1 MASTDKSPGIDP
13 DMPDAEDSVK
23 AEEVL
28 QKFDPESRYL
38 KVTGLWARIVK
49 VVAIF
54 FSLFQLY
61 TGLFGVF
68 EAQIQRPTHLMFALA
83 LVFILYPLKKRVGR
97 ETVHPVDLVLAAMSV
112 AATLYSILNYEDLME
127 SAGLYSGLDYA
138 VSVVGIL
145 LTLEATR
152 RIVGLPIVFI
162 AGIFLIYAYFGAHF
176 PGFMSHRGY
185 DIKRIAT
192 HMWFTTEGILG
203 VPLGVS
209 ANFIF
214 LFILFGAFLMS
225 TGIMEFFM
233 DLAYAVAG
241 WASGG
246 PAKIAVITSAFE
258 GTVSGSSVANTVG
271 SGSFTIP
278 LMKRL
283 GYRPE
288 FAGAVEAAASTGGQ
302 IMPPIMGAAA
312 FLMAEFINMPYIE
325 IAKAAVIPALLYFT
339 GVFVV
344 IHLEAKKC
352 GLKGL
357 GRDQLPHLGKVMK
370 ERSYLILPLVGII
383 YFLLEGATPMRAAMS
398 GLGLCVLVGMF
409 RKETRLNLKKL
420 LDTLESG
427 ARSALGVAVACAT
440 AGIIV
445 GVVTLTG
452 LGLKMGDGL
461 IAIAGGLLLP
471 TLFFTMITSL
481 VLGMGAPTTANYVIT
496 STVAAPALVKLGTP
510 PVAAHMFT
518 FYFGIVADI
527 TPPVA
532 LAAMAGAAIAK
543 SNPWWTGVQASKIAI
558 AAFIIPYVFVFSPAL
573 VLVDA
578 SIPLV
583 GQMLMTS
590 VVGMIGVGAAVEGWY
605 WTRMAWWE
613 RIAALAAGLMLIDP
627 ATVTDVTGLGIM
639 GLLTIFQYRKA
650 WQQRAKTRK
659 SQVPAENQPDRSA
672 ATGQLHQ

>member
-1 MASTDKSPGIDP
+1 
-13 DMPDAEDSVK
+13 MPDAEDSVK

>member
-1 MASTDKSPGIDP
+1 MTPAEKSPHIEGADRRG
-13 DMPDAEDSVK
+13 AEDFVDIDD
-23 AEEVL
+23 VL
-28 QKFDPESRYL
+28 EKFDPESRYL
-38 KVTGLWARIVK
+38 KVAGLWAQIVK
-49 VVAIF
+49 IVAIL

-83 LVFILYPLKKRVGR
+83 LVYLLYPFKKARGR
-97 ETVHPVDLVLAAMSV
+97 TSVHPGDLVLAVLS
-112 AATLYSILNYEDLME
+112 AAVTLYSILNYEDLME
-127 SAGLYSGLDYA
+127 SAGLYSRLDYA
-138 VSVVGIL
+138 VAVTGIL

-152 RIVGLPIVFI
+152 RIVGLPIVVI
-162 AGIFLIYAYFGAHF
+162 AGIFLVYAYFGDYF

-185 DIKRIAT
+185 DVKRIAT

-312 FLMAEFINMPYIE
+312 FLMAEFISKPYIE

-344 IHLEAKKC
+344 VHLEAKKC

-357 GRDQLPHLGKVMK
+357 ARDQLPNLIKVMK

-398 GLGLCVLVGMF
+398 GLGLCVLVGMI
-409 RKETRLNLKKL
+409 RKETRLNPKKL

-481 VLGMGAPTTANYVIT
+481 LLGMGAPTTANYVIT
-496 STVAAPALVKLGTP
+496 STVAAPALIKLGVP
-510 PVAAHMFT
+510 LVAAHMFV

-543 SNPWWTGVQASKIAI
+543 SNPWWTGVNASKIAI
-558 AAFIIPYVFVFSPAL
+558 AAFIVPYVFVFSPAL

-578 SIPLV
+578 SVVLV
-583 GQMLMTS
+583 TQMVITS
-590 VVGMIGVGAAVEGWY
+590 VMGMIGVGAAVEGWY
-605 WTRMAWWE
+605 WTHMAWWE
-613 RIAALAAGLMLIDP
+613 RIGALAAGLMLIDP
-627 ATVTDVTGLGIM
+627 TTLTDVTGITLMSIITIM
-639 GLLTIFQYRKA
+639 QYRKA
-650 WQQRAKTRK
+650 RQAR
-659 SQVPAENQPDRSA
+659 PAAQANPIA
-672 ATGQLHQ
+672 ADP

>member
-1 MASTDKSPGIDP
+1 MASLEKPPEGDGGRPEFRAD
-13 DMPDAEDSVK
+13 DSVNI
-23 AEEVL
+23 EQVL
-28 QKFDPESRYL
+28 EKFDPESRYL
-38 KVTGLWARIVK
+38 KLTGLWIPITK
-49 VVAIF
+49 LIAIL

-83 LVFILYPLKKRVGR
+83 LVFILYPFKKRKGKQ
-97 ETVHPVDLVLAAMSV
+97 TPHPVDLMLCAISIT
-112 AATLYSILNYEDLME
+112 ATLYSIINYEDLME
-127 SAGLYSGLDYA
+127 SAGLYSNMDYA
-138 VSVVGIL
+138 IAVTGIL

-152 RIVGLPIVFI
+152 RIVGLPIVII
-162 AGIFLIYAYFGAHF
+162 AGLFLVYAFLGDYF
-176 PGFMSHRGY
+176 PGFLSHRGY
-185 DIKRIAT
+185 DLKRIAT

-214 LFILFGAFLMS
+214 LFILFGSFLMS
-225 TGIMEFFM
+225 TGVMEFFM

-246 PAKIAVITSAFE
+246 PAKIAVIASALE

-283 GYRPE
+283 GYKAE

-312 FLMAEFINMPYIE
+312 FLMAEFIGMPYIE
-325 IAKAAVIPALLYFT
+325 IAKAAIIPALLYFT

-344 IHLEAKKC
+344 VHFEAKKC

-357 GRDQLPHLGKVMK
+357 SRDKLPNLVKVMK

-409 RKETRLNLKKL
+409 RKETRLNWKKL
-420 LDTLESG
+420 LDTLEAG
-427 ARSALGVAVACAT
+427 ARSALGVAVACAS

-461 IAIAGGLLLP
+461 IALAGGMLLP

-481 VLGMGAPTTANYVIT
+481 LLGMGAPTTANYVIT

-510 PVAAHMFT
+510 LIAAHMFT

-527 TPPVA
+527 TPS
-532 LAAMAGAAIAK
+532 GRIGGDGRSSHRQIK
-543 SNPWWTGVQASKIAI
+543 S
-558 AAFIIPYVFVFSPAL
+558 
-573 VLVDA
+573 LVD
-578 SIPLV
+578 
-583 GQMLMTS
+583 
-590 VVGMIGVGAAVEGWY
+590 
-605 WTRMAWWE
+605 
-613 RIAALAAGLMLIDP
+613 
-627 ATVTDVTGLGIM
+627 
-639 GLLTIFQYRKA
+639 
-650 WQQRAKTRK
+650 
-659 SQVPAENQPDRSA
+659 RSLC
-672 ATGQLHQ
+672 Q

>member
-1 MASTDKSPGIDP
+1 
-13 DMPDAEDSVK
+13 
-23 AEEVL
+23 
-28 QKFDPESRYL
+28 
-38 KVTGLWARIVK
+38 
-49 VVAIF
+49 
-54 FSLFQLY
+54 
-61 TGLFGVF
+61 
-68 EAQIQRPTHLMFALA
+68 
-83 LVFILYPLKKRVGR
+83 
-97 ETVHPVDLVLAAMSV
+97 
-112 AATLYSILNYEDLME
+112 
-127 SAGLYSGLDYA
+127 
-138 VSVVGIL
+138 
-145 LTLEATR
+145 
-152 RIVGLPIVFI
+152 
-162 AGIFLIYAYFGAHF
+162 
-176 PGFMSHRGY
+176 MSHRGY
-185 DIKRIAT
+185 DVKRIAT

-214 LFILFGAFLMS
+214 LFILFGAFLMA

-283 GYRPE
+283 GYKPE

-312 FLMAEFINMPYIE
+312 FLMAEFISQPYIE

-344 IHLEAKKC
+344 VHLEAKKC

-357 GRDQLPHLGKVMK
+357 SRDRLPSLVKVMK

-398 GLGLCVLVGMF
+398 GLGLCVLVGMI
-409 RKETRLNLKKL
+409 RRETRLNVKKL

-461 IAIAGGLLLP
+461 IAIAGGMLLP

-481 VLGMGAPTTANYVIT
+481 LLGMGAPTTANYVIT
-496 STVAAPALVKLGTP
+496 STVAAPALIKLGTP
-510 PVAAHMFT
+510 LIAAHMFV

-543 SNPWWTGVQASKIAI
+543 SDPMKTGVNATKLAI
-558 AAFIIPYVFVFSPAL
+558 AAFLVPYVFVFSPGL
-573 VLVDA
+573 LMIDA
-578 SIPLV
+578 TFLGIV
-583 GQMLMTS
+583 QMLTTS
-590 VVGMIGVGAAVEGWY
+590 ITGMIGVGAAVEGWY

-613 RIAALAAGLMLIDP
+613 RVVALAAGLLLIDP
-627 ATVTDVTGLGIM
+627 GTVTDIAGMVLM
-639 GLLTIFQYRKA
+639 GLLTFFQYRKA
-650 WQQRAKTRK
+650 RA
-659 SQVPAENQPDRSA
+659 ARSLPGNAVA
-672 ATGQLHQ
+672 AAD

>member
-1 MASTDKSPGIDP
+1 
-13 DMPDAEDSVK
+13 
-23 AEEVL
+23 
-28 QKFDPESRYL
+28 
-38 KVTGLWARIVK
+38 
-49 VVAIF
+49 
-54 FSLFQLY
+54 
-61 TGLFGVF
+61 
-68 EAQIQRPTHLMFALA
+68 
-83 LVFILYPLKKRVGR
+83 
-97 ETVHPVDLVLAAMSV
+97 
-112 AATLYSILNYEDLME
+112 
-127 SAGLYSGLDYA
+127 
-138 VSVVGIL
+138 
-145 LTLEATR
+145 
-152 RIVGLPIVFI
+152 
-162 AGIFLIYAYFGAHF
+162 
-176 PGFMSHRGY
+176 
-185 DIKRIAT
+185 
-192 HMWFTTEGILG
+192 
-203 VPLGVS
+203 VS